1 MSLSFVSY
9 DFACVIDDDDDD
21 DDDDDED
28 NDDDDSFV
36 VWLTNVKCS
45 ALF

>member
-21 DDDDDED
+21 DDED

-36 VWLTNVKCS
+36 AWLTNVKCS

>member
-9 DFACVIDDDDDD
+9 DFACVIDDDD

>member
-9 DFACVIDDDDDD
+9 DFACVIDDD